1 MLRWLLALIAVL
13 RTVAREETANVVA
26 SVATP
31 GEMVVRVGVSVS
43 KVARGS
49 FVVEYRIMIVVVGL
63 V

>member
-26 SVATP
+26 PVAMP
-31 GEMVVRVGVSVS
+31 GELVVPVGVSVS